1 MDKTPINYDVSIQ
14 DLYLADYSMSKFK
27 SLCREYA
34 NNQFEE
40 IGVVT
45 KVFTAVT
52 HKEILDFFGSFFA
65 ACELN
70 AKSIDSL
77 IITDKIDYV
86 VYQYLLSSFTDN
98 GELYYKYLTVINGLN
113 GKLSM
118 QFRIMLKRFVCSN
131 QLPVFNQT
139 IKWKHTSLVTAKVE
153 ELAELNTMT
162 KSFSVDLAPYYN
174 EKIKE
179 DIKSKLNVILF
190 HLTDTPYET
199 VPQTFDTD
207 GKPVYVVDISKVS
220 TKKFNIISRLR
231 GTLHNGLGQNK
242 KDIYTLFWLMN
253 GVSLFIRQDY
263 SHEFL
268 ELENNPIQKKLSNL
282 IDTYVNKNQLFNV

>member
-27 SLCREYA
+27 SLCREYV

-45 KVFTAVT
+45 KVFTRVT
-52 HKEILDFFGSFFA
+52 HQEVLDFFNDFFK
-65 ACELN
+65 ACEFN
-70 AKSIDSL
+70 ADAQANL
-77 IITDKIDYV
+77 IIADKIDYV
-86 VYQYLLSSFTDN
+86 VYQYLLASFTNN

-113 GKLSM
+113 GKLSL
-118 QFRIMLKRFVCSN
+118 QFRVMLKRFVCSN

-139 IKWKHTSLVTAKVE
+139 IKWKHSSLIFAKVE
-153 ELAELNTMT
+153 ELSELNTIT
-162 KSFSVDLAPYYN
+162 KNFSVDFTPYYD

-199 VPQTFDTD
+199 VPKILDTD
-207 GKPVYVVDISKVS
+207 GNPVYVVDISKVS

-268 ELENNPIQKKLSNL
+268 ELENNPIQKKLAAI
-282 IDTYVNKNQLFNV
+282 IDAYINKKQTFKV